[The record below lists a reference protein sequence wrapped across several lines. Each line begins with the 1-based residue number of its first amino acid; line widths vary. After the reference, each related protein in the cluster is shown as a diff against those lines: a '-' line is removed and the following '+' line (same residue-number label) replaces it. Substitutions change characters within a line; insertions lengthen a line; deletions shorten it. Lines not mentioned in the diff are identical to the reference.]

1 MVRNLSPEKKDTLL
15 RAALHLFVSQGVS
28 NTSTAQIAR
37 EAGVAAG
44 TLFLYFPTRQALL
57 DELIL
62 DIGRGQSGAVQKALS
77 PTLSARQAFFTI
89 WQATLHWFME
99 NLEAYLY
106 LQQVRD
112 SGLISPA
119 AVQESAGFFGYYYA
133 AIQQGAAEGS
143 LKPYPLDLVGNFLY
157 HDLVAV
163 MSHIRLLPDPSA
175 REEIIRQGF
184 EIFWDGIKSAPESNG
199 KLQMENGK

>member
-1 MVRNLSPEKKDTLL
+1 MVRPLSPDKKDALL
-15 RAALHLFVSQGVS
+15 RAALHLFVSQGVP
-28 NTSTAQIAR
+28 NTSTAQIAK

-44 TLFLYFPTRQALL
+44 TLFLYFPTKQALL

-62 DIGRGQSGAVQKALS
+62 SIGRSQSEAIQSALS
-77 PTLSARQAFFTI
+77 PTLSARQAFYAI
-89 WQATLHWFME
+89 WQTTLHWFLE
-99 NLEAYLY
+99 HPEAYLY
-106 LQQVRD
+106 VQQVRD

-119 AVQESAGFFGYYYA
+119 AVQQSAGFFGYYYA

-163 MSHIRLLPDPSA
+163 MSHIRLLPDPAA

-184 EIFWDGIKSAPESNG
+184 EIFWDGIKS
-199 KLQMENGK
+199 